1 MQMRFLLSSF
11 AALLAAGGATAASA
25 QTTASRGPIPIN
37 GNVPALCT
45 AGTNTSGSG
54 AFNVGILTDPS
65 TGLLRND
72 LSAPPKVL
80 AGAFCSAQSNIT
92 ISATPLVSVENLV
105 AIGGFSRTVNFTAT
119 ASGWTT
125 TPATFTTGASSNP
138 GATQL
143 RPTPFQ
149 GDITV
154 SIGGFSTGGGNLLRL
169 VSDPAYLGSVTVTL
183 AVAS

>member
-1 MQMRFLLSSF
+1 MRFLLPTF
-11 AALLAAGGATAASA
+11 AALLAGGVSAASA
-25 QTTASRGPIPIN
+25 QTTATRGPIPVT

-54 AFNVGILTDPS
+54 AFDVGILTDPT

-80 AGAFCSAQSNIT
+80 AGAFCSAMSNIT
-92 ISATPLVSVENLV
+92 VSATPLLSQNNLN
-105 AIGGFSRTVNFTAT
+105 ANGGFSRTVNFTAT
-119 ASGWTT
+119 AAGWTT
-125 TPATFTTGASSNP
+125 TPASFTTGAASNP
-138 GATQL
+138 GATQN
-143 RPTPFQ
+143 RPTPFT

-154 SIGGFSTGGGNLLRL
+154 SIGSFSTGGGNALRL
-169 VSDPAYLGSVTVTL
+169 VADPAYLGSVTVTL